1 MMESKL
7 VGLILYIS
15 IHYDRGYLGVRIWL
29 PTPPPDIC
37 RIVTSDFLSP
47 PFSHAGRPPAS
58 HTLRDE
64 YLVGVVKFAVI
75 PPFPSSYE

>member
-1 MMESKL
+1 M
-7 VGLILYIS
+7 VV
-15 IHYDRGYLGVRIWL
+15 DPPTGYLPHCYVR
-29 PTPPPDIC
+29 
-37 RIVTSDFLSP
+37 FLISP
-47 PFSHAGRPPAS
+47 IFARWPPPAS

>member
-1 MMESKL
+1 MVESKL
-7 VGLILYIS
+7 VALILYIS
-15 IHYDRGYLGVRIWL
+15 INYDRGYLGVRRWL

-47 PFSHAGRPPAS
+47 PIFARWLRPAS

-64 YLVGVVKFAVI
+64 YLVGLVKFAVI